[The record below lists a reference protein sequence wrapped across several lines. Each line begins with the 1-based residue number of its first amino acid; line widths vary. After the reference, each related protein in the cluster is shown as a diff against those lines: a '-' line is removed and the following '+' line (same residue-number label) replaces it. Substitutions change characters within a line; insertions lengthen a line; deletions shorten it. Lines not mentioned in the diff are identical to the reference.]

1 MRHLNIVVS
10 SILFQQTDDKRAPD
24 SVPAEADVVIIGGGS
39 VGASTLYHLTKL
51 GVKNAV
57 LLERDQLTSGTTW
70 HSAGLVWRLRP
81 SDVEAELLAWT
92 RELARDVLEEET
104 GLWAGWNENGGLFIA
119 NNKERLDEYKR
130 LMTVS
135 FAEFCVAVT
144 LVSCRLLK
152 SEVSSGRLFCIY

>member
-1 MRHLNIVVS
+1 MFLVMIE
-10 SILFQQTDDKRAPD
+10 SIIKQTEDKRAPD
-24 SVPAEADVVIIGGGS
+24 SVQAEADVVIIGGGS

-51 GVKNAV
+51 GVQNAV

-81 SDVEAELLAWT
+81 SDVEVELLNWT
-92 RELARDVLEEET
+92 RKLAKDILEEET
-104 GLWAGWNENGGLFIA
+104 GLWPGWNENGGLFIA

-135 FAEFCVAVT
+135 FV
-144 LVSCRLLK
+144 RH
-152 SEVSSGRLFCIY
+152 

>member
-1 MRHLNIVVS
+1 M
-10 SILFQQTDDKRAPD
+10 
-24 SVPAEADVVIIGGGS
+24 
-39 VGASTLYHLTKL
+39 TKL

-81 SDVEAELLAWT
+81 SDVEVELLAAT
-92 RELARDVLEEET
+92 RVLARDVLEQET

-135 FAEFCVAVT
+135 A
-144 LVSCRLLK
+144 SQ
-152 SEVSSGRLFCIY
+152 SN

>member
-1 MRHLNIVVS
+1 MIHDDDDKLMMVM
-10 SILFQQTDDKRAPD
+10 LDFEFETQTDDKRAPD
-24 SVPAEADVVIIGGGS
+24 VVPKEADVVIIGGGS

-51 GVKNAV
+51 GVRNAI

-81 SDVEAELLAWT
+81 SDVEVELLAWT
-92 RELARDVLEEET
+92 RKLAKDILEQET
-104 GLWAGWNENGGLFIA
+104 GLWSGWNENGGLFIA

-135 FAEFCVAVT
+135 F
-144 LVSCRLLK
+144 
-152 SEVSSGRLFCIY
+152 SSSVCTEEKLSRE

>member
-1 MRHLNIVVS
+1 M
-10 SILFQQTDDKRAPD
+10 
-24 SVPAEADVVIIGGGS
+24 
-39 VGASTLYHLTKL
+39 TKL
-51 GVKNAV
+51 GIKNAV

-81 SDVEAELLAWT
+81 SDVEVELLAAT
-92 RELARDVLEEET
+92 RVLARDVLEQET

-135 FAEFCVAVT
+135 T
-144 LVSCRLLK
+144 SQ
-152 SEVSSGRLFCIY
+152 SN

>member
-1 MRHLNIVVS
+1 MMFLVMIE
-10 SILFQQTDDKRAPD
+10 SIIKQTEDKRAPD
-24 SVPAEADVVIIGGGS
+24 SVQAEADVVIIGGGS

-51 GVKNAV
+51 GVQNAV

-81 SDVEAELLAWT
+81 SDVEVELLNWT
-92 RELARDVLEEET
+92 RKLAKDILEEET
-104 GLWAGWNENGGLFIA
+104 GLWPGWNENGGLFIA

-135 FAEFCVAVT
+135 FV
-144 LVSCRLLK
+144 RH
-152 SEVSSGRLFCIY
+152 

>member
-1 MRHLNIVVS
+1 M
-10 SILFQQTDDKRAPD
+10 
-24 SVPAEADVVIIGGGS
+24 
-39 VGASTLYHLTKL
+39 TKL

-81 SDVEAELLAWT
+81 SDVEVELLAAT
-92 RELARDVLEEET
+92 RVLARDVLEQET

-130 LMTVS
+130 LMTVITS
-135 FAEFCVAVT
+135 Q
-144 LVSCRLLK
+144 SN
-152 SEVSSGRLFCIY
+152 

>member
-1 MRHLNIVVS
+1 M
-10 SILFQQTDDKRAPD
+10 
-24 SVPAEADVVIIGGGS
+24 
-39 VGASTLYHLTKL
+39 TKL

-81 SDVEAELLAWT
+81 SDVEVELLADT
-92 RELARDVLEEET
+92 RVLARDVLEQET

-135 FAEFCVAVT
+135 T
-144 LVSCRLLK
+144 SQ
-152 SEVSSGRLFCIY
+152 SN